1 MLHLLNA
8 FFLVLLINLL
18 INPLLLCLLLK
29 LLPLYM
35 LLTLMRILTIATL
48 RFLVFDSLLC
58 RLVNQLFAIPNRLP
72 LLSKILFIN
81 NLTINFNNFLITIL
95 FSLSFLHCLPRFLH
109 EIFCIVFFVIYR
121 NRFSL
126 IITHLWNRFRT
137 VATILFSVTDSLVRL
152 ILQLLLFWSCLLV
165 RRIIRLLFPPLFLKF
180 LLLNLVLLR
189 NFWGQCLSLHSC
201 HETRTEF

>member
-1 MLHLLNA
+1 MW
-8 FFLVLLINLL
+8 F
-18 INPLLLCLLLK
+18 
-29 LLPLYM
+29 
-35 LLTLMRILTIATL
+35 LTIATL
-48 RFLVFDSLLC
+48 RFLVLDSLLC

-137 VATILFSVTDSLVRL
+137 VATILFRVTDSLVRL

-165 RRIIRLLFPPLFLKF
+165 RRIIWLLLPPLFLKF
-180 LLLNLVLLR
+180 FLLNLVLLR

-201 HETRTEF
+201 HETRTKF